1 MAKTATLS
9 IRIEPKIKS
18 QAEKL
23 FAHLGISMSE
33 AMSLFLHQCVND
45 RALPFRPHLGHPEI
59 PNDETL
65 AAMAEVNRMIVEE
78 NAGTYKPKSFKSVEE
93 LFADLET

>member
-1 MAKTATLS
+1 MAKSATLS

-23 FAHLGISMSE
+23 FSKLGISMSE

-45 RALPFRPHLGHPEI
+45 NALPFTPHVGHARI
-59 PNDETL
+59 PNAETV
-65 AAMAEVNRMIVEE
+65 AAMEEGEYILKEIKDGKREADFKTAAEF
-78 NAGTYKPKSFKSVEE
+78 FKS
-93 LFADLET
+93 LEI

>member
-9 IRIEPKIKS
+9 IRIEPKIKQ

-23 FAHLGISMSE
+23 FSKLGISMSE

-45 RALPFRPHLGHPEI
+45 RALPFTPHIGRAEI
-59 PNDETL
+59 PNAETV
-65 AAMAEVNRMIVEE
+65 AAMEEGERILEEIKAGKREPDFKTAEEF
-78 NAGTYKPKSFKSVEE
+78 FKS
-93 LFADLET
+93 LGI

>member
-9 IRIEPKIKS
+9 IRIEPKIKL

-23 FAHLGISMSE
+23 FSKLGISMSE

-45 RALPFRPHLGHPEI
+45 RALPFTPHVGRTEI
-59 PNDETL
+59 PNAETV
-65 AAMAEVNRMIVEE
+65 AAMEEGERILEEIKAGKREPDFKTAEEF
-78 NAGTYKPKSFKSVEE
+78 FKS
-93 LFADLET
+93 LGI

>member
-45 RALPFRPHLGHPEI
+45 RALPFRPHLGRPEI

-65 AAMAEVNRMIVEE
+65 AAMAEGDRLLEE
-78 NAGTYKPKSFKSVEE
+78 IKTGKRIPRFNTVKE